1 VGENFWLLIFIFFVL
16 APILE
21 RVLKGGKR
29 PPPRGQQRPR
39 ERRIPQ
45 TRSRLPG
52 EPPPAGGTQRSG
64 TETAADVL
72 PPELWELL
80 TGQKPPAR
88 VPPRQPAPEDQWDE
102 EADRD
107 EADQAA
113 ATIALPPAPSD
124 EERQV
129 TELLK
134 RREREALRPV
144 ERSYPQIVTLE
155 TAPLPP
161 AARHREFH
169 RRIDKVDAKK
179 AAPAMEAPEAA
190 RDIIADILQDGS
202 MVDIRRAI
210 LMQEVLGP
218 PKGLE

>member
-1 VGENFWLLIFIFFVL
+1 
-16 APILE
+16 
-21 RVLKGGKR
+21 
-29 PPPRGQQRPR
+29 
-39 ERRIPQ
+39 
-45 TRSRLPG
+45 
-52 EPPPAGGTQRSG
+52 
-64 TETAADVL
+64 
-72 PPELWELL
+72 LWELL

-134 RREREALRPV
+134 RREQEALRPV

-155 TAPLPP
+155 TVPLPP

-179 AAPAMEAPEAA
+179 AAPAMEAPEPA